1 VIPTSRMLTVA
12 SALILVGTIL
22 AIVLGLQ
29 ELFTKT
35 SMDGQFS
42 GFYLFGCGLFFTPI
56 ALVPFRRGEK
66 WAWYTALIA
75 GGIALLGQLALV
87 YMAGVALDSM
97 FLPASIIL
105 VVLWAIGIAISARE
119 ILTKK

>member
-87 YMAGVALDSM
+87 YMAGAALDSM